1 MPADRKKRRGRPPK
15 ETSPGKS
22 HFSKRVQNYN
32 LKAAWKLNFHSLSF
46 VLPNLIRLIF
56 FFKFYLESNPT
67 QNVTSEE
74 ETRRINFETLTRDDL
89 DCPICIDLVNEPVR
103 LKCDHLLCRECF
115 ERLLELSARKCPKCR
130 RWIGGTRRIADWLD
144 SRLWQFIR
152 KKFHS
157 QYQTMD
163 EQIKSDRKLALSI
176 ARQQRRESYFR
187 RSHYVLRSFGTSRM
201 DTSIAPSDPNSSQQ
215 KVIFCQ
221 LN

>member
-1 MPADRKKRRGRPPK
+1 MRTTKVGLWHVFGVQENQINEVNFYRARK
-15 ETSPGKS
+15 TIS
-22 HFSKRVQNYN
+22 
-32 LKAAWKLNFHSLSF
+32 AA
-46 VLPNLIRLIF
+46 
-56 FFKFYLESNPT
+56 
-67 QNVTSEE
+67 EE

-144 SRLWQFIR
+144 NRLWQFIR
-152 KKFHS
+152 KKFLSH
-157 QYQTMD
+157 YQSMD

-187 RSHYVLRSFGTSRM
+187 RSHYVLRSSGVVSRM
-201 DTSIAPSDPNSSQQ
+201 DTSISTISSST
-215 KVIFCQ
+215 VSME
-221 LN
+221 LDEEDGLSP

>member
-1 MPADRKKRRGRPPK
+1 MLNSVIIPILFILDHTTRISENSRNMPADRKKRRGRPPK
-15 ETSPGKS
+15 ETSP
-22 HFSKRVQNYN
+22 
-32 LKAAWKLNFHSLSF
+32 
-46 VLPNLIRLIF
+46 
-56 FFKFYLESNPT
+56 ESNPT
-67 QNVTSEE
+67 QNVTAEE

-187 RSHYVLRSFGTSRM
+187 RSHYVLRSSGVVSRM
-201 DTSIAPSDPNSSQQ
+201 DTSISTISSST
-215 KVIFCQ
+215 VSME
-221 LN
+221 LDEEDGLSP